1 MKKMLAPI
9 LALTFT
15 FIIFRVSENFAQDKT
30 VKAEKAMTASKDALQ
45 KKVANEF
52 KNHCAVSGC
61 HKGQFPKK
69 KLNLEPDKF
78 YAAIVD
84 VPSLQI
90 DSLKLVDTK
99 SPEKSYLLMKIKG
112 EKGIVGDRMPEEAPP
127 MKPEEIEVIEKWIQ
141 SLQASATG
149 KNKPQKLDVGKE
161 GMEK

>member
-1 MKKMLAPI
+1 MKKKMLPI
-9 LALTFT
+9 LILIFS
-15 FIIFRVSENFAQDKT
+15 FIVFDASRNFAQDKA
-30 VKAEKAMTASKDALQ
+30 VKAEKAITASKDALQ
-45 KKVANEF
+45 KKVATEF
-52 KNHCAVSGC
+52 KNHCAISGC

-78 YAAIVD
+78 YNAIVD

-90 DSLKLVDTK
+90 DTLKLVDTK

-112 EKGIVGDRMPEEAPP
+112 EKRIVGDRMPEETPP

-149 KNKPQKLDVGKE
+149 EKAQKKLDDGKKGIE
-161 GMEK
+161 N